1 MWTKIFQMFFCY
13 YPHIH
18 VKSLAKA
25 IMIFDLNIVYR
36 ESEESIIKDNYKR
49 KLSNNEILNNLKMKN

>member
-1 MWTKIFQMFFCY
+1 MFFCY